1 MFQTLFWIAIIL
13 NPNSIQS
20 ICCFDSIPKGK
31 NTCCVFKLA
40 FLLAHQANTKN
51 KKKNQLEECKNLET
65 QLTFLPGCTTNTG
78 KLTTNNGAYS
88 FGCTLALD
96 PAIIFNY

>member
-51 KKKNQLEECKNLET
+51 KKKPTRRMQESGDPT
-65 QLTFLPGCTTNTG
+65 HLPSWLHY
-78 KLTTNNGAYS
+78 KYR
-88 FGCTLALD
+88 
-96 PAIIFNY
+96 